1 MTERE
6 NHLMFCKFC
15 SKSSKSLNLGIICS
29 LTNKQADFFNK
40 CDAYIENSKSLE
52 SEKKSLESQ
61 IDEKYD
67 NMRDI
72 ISYVLENIFGIY
84 FFDSIFKSKYDF
96 LKKEQTQKLKIQNS
110 YQHIKILILVFLI
123 LTIICIIKLFINY
136 DEFWPKFSVFT
147 LSALLINLSILK
159 LRKPKILLTT
169 DSEGFTYS
177 NKKIKWN
184 EILVYKSVTTEERY
198 SYKKIALGTKSRGII
213 EIDISNLN
221 IGIKD
226 FLKIIE
232 LNKNV
237 A

>member
-15 SKSSKSLNLGIICS
+15 SKSSKNLNLGIICS

-40 CDAYIENSKSLE
+40 CDDYTENLKVIE
-52 SEKKSLESQ
+52 SEKKSLELQ
-61 IDEKYD
+61 IDEKYE
-67 NMRDI
+67 NVRDAV
-72 ISYVLENIFGIY
+72 SYVLENVLGIY
-84 FFDSIFKSKYDF
+84 YFDSIFKSKYDF
-96 LKKEQTQKLKIQNS
+96 TKREHTQKLKIQNS
-110 YQHIKILILVFLI
+110 YQHIKILILVFSI
-123 LTIICIIKLFINY
+123 LTIISVTKLLINY
-136 DEFWPKFSVFT
+136 DEFWLKFSVFT
-147 LSALLINLSILK
+147 LGVLLINLSILK

-169 DSEGFTYS
+169 DPEGFSYS
-177 NKKIKWN
+177 DKKIKWN